1 MNTDFARNQMVQ
13 QQVRAWDVFDEKV
26 LDVLRAVP
34 REAFVAPEFAD
45 LAFAE
50 LELPIGHGECMMTPT
65 HEGRLLQS
73 LDLEA
78 GNRVLEIGT
87 GNGFVTACLAN
98 LADSVVSLD
107 IHADFIEQA
116 GARLEAQGITNVEL
130 IEADGTKD
138 LPAGPFDAVA
148 VTGSLENFDP
158 RFIEALADGGRLFV
172 VVGDAPAMEARKVTR
187 TSATDWHSE
196 ALFET
201 VLKPLVNG
209 RKPVQFAF

>member
-34 REAFVAPEFAD
+34 REAFVAPEYAD

-50 LELPIGHGECMMTPT
+50 LELPIGHGESMMTPT

-78 GNRVLEIGT
+78 GDRVLEIGT
-87 GNGFVTACLAN
+87 GSGFVTACLAN
-98 LADSVVSLD
+98 LADRVVSLD
-107 IHADFIEQA
+107 IHADFIKQA

-138 LPAGPFDAVA
+138 LPAGPFDAIA
-148 VTGSLENFDP
+148 VTGSLEHFDP

-187 TSATDWHSE
+187 TSATDWQSE
-196 ALFET
+196 TLFET